1 MLLFNTLLL
10 TTTGTNLASL
20 QTITVMLHLCF
31 WIAFLIILLR
41 FCRDYFLYKHRF
53 SQAIQRRTAPL
64 IVLAIVYAV
73 TMFAIYFLW

>member
-1 MLLFNTLLL
+1 MQLYNTLLL
-10 TTTGTNLASL
+10 TTTGTTLVSL

-31 WIAFLIILLR
+31 WVAFLVILLR

-64 IVLAIVYAV
+64 IVLAIAYAV
-73 TMFAIYFLW
+73 IMFSIYFLW